1 LVIVEN
7 ENDIFNE
14 GGAGEVEKV
23 FDLTGQT
30 LGSSGFL
37 VFRQAGNSYTVAP
50 GTTEL
55 TYSVP
60 LENSGFTAMLILNNG
75 GPGSVPFVSDVTPM
89 DLDADNNGV
98 LDVPNGNI
106 DWDVIDSIGIHAEVD
121 EPEFG
126 QLYGAVNFGPLP
138 SGTGV
143 PNYLNVGY
151 EIEYLGRWGNS
162 TGSTHADWHVSNLTD
177 NVLSGFIGP
186 SDFRQSGDPH
196 GVGAPGQIVETN
208 QNVAYG
214 TNLTNTLGAA
224 NYPLNILPPA
234 TTIAGR
240 HIFYNQ
246 SVWDGNSAAISA
258 VNDNAAIAPGK
269 VPHLPGGGVAVAA
282 NITSFS
288 RGINGIMV
296 DLSTGVNH
304 TGITAADFVFKV
316 GNNNSPN
323 LWAAAPAPSA
333 ISVIPGGGVG
343 GADRVEITWA
353 SGVVKNQWLE
363 VQVLPTV
370 ATGLAATDVH
380 FWGNKIADSA
390 SSSPAGTFDTTS
402 TDSAQVNAT
411 IGAGKPITDLRDY
424 NRDGAVTSTDAAIVA
439 ANIGTIQRLS
449 ILVGGPFA
457 PEADPAV
464 ASDDG
469 SSAVAS
475 ALAARSGPA
484 GLPKLVDQIA
494 TPFVASKLN
503 TSAIANVFSQWA
515 ADHPVQTRA
524 VVSGIQQ
531 ASEVLGVDDNLLDS
545 LLDEIGLT

>member
-1 LVIVEN
+1 MIPLDVVGPAI
-7 ENDIFNE
+7 DPPF
-14 GGAGEVEKV
+14 
-23 FDLTGQT
+23 
-30 LGSSGFL
+30 
-37 VFRQAGNSYTVAP
+37 SYTYVDGSIVAQVS
-50 GTTEL
+50 TT
-55 TYSVP
+55 
-60 LENSGFTAMLILNNG
+60 
-75 GPGSVPFVSDVTPM
+75 
-89 DLDADNNGV
+89 
-98 LDVPNGNI
+98 
-106 DWDVIDSIGIHAEVD
+106 
-121 EPEFG
+121 
-126 QLYGAVNFGPLP
+126 
-138 SGTGV
+138 
-143 PNYLNVGY
+143 
-151 EIEYLGRWGNS
+151 
-162 TGSTHADWHVSNLTD
+162 
-177 NVLSGFIGP
+177 
-186 SDFRQSGDPH
+186 
-196 GVGAPGQIVETN
+196 
-208 QNVAYG
+208 
-214 TNLTNTLGAA
+214 
-224 NYPLNILPPA
+224 
-234 TTIAGR
+234 AGR

-246 SVWDGNSAAISA
+246 SVWDGNSSAINA
-258 VNDNAAIAPGK
+258 INDNLAIAPDK
-269 VPHLPGGGVAVAA
+269 VPYLPGGGVAVAA

-288 RGINGIMV
+288 RGINGIMI
-296 DLSTGVNH
+296 DLSSGVNH
-304 TGITAADFVFKV
+304 AGISAADFVFKV

-353 SGVVKNQWLE
+353 SGVIKNQWLE
-363 VQVLPTV
+363 VQVLPT
-370 ATGLAATDVH
+370 ANTGLAATDVH

-439 ANIGTIQRLS
+439 ANIGTIQRIS